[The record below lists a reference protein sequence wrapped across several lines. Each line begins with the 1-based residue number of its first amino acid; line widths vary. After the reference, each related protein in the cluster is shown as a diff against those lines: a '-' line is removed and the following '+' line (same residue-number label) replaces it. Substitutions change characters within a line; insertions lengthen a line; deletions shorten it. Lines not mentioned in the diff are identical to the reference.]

1 MCMTQ
6 RKAGRLH
13 DPHDALYPYLR
24 SALCLVPESS
34 WCRLLRLL
42 KLLQQLFVMSL
53 TAPQTRV
60 PLINKALP
68 VWLSYLGQL
77 AYIVGLFLN
86 FLACLWLVH
95 DTSQI
100 YHAVV

>member
-1 MCMTQ
+1 MHPYAAIT
-6 RKAGRLH
+6 AGH
-13 DPHDALYPYLR
+13 DSTSSRAMHEHIKLCASPGQ
-24 SALCLVPESS
+24 CLVPESS

-53 TAPQTRV
+53 TAPQRQV

-86 FLACLWLVH
+86 FLACLW
-95 DTSQI
+95 
-100 YHAVV
+100 